1 MKGAWY
7 NPWFSIP
14 VLLLFNI
21 GMVINYYVPYGNEI
35 LYFNT
40 WRTEPFNGLFRFLT
54 LLGEVWAYGFF
65 ALLLLVVGRYRYV
78 LLIVVTG
85 LLVLPLQYYVKDII
99 GTDRPLTY
107 FEKLER
113 IQEVTRVT
121 GVELNSGKTSFP
133 SGHTLGAFALYSVLA
148 MICAEKRPR
157 FGAFFALLGALVAL
171 SRIFL
176 VQHFLADVLFGA
188 LLGLLVGEGVAWLS
202 RAPAFQRA
210 KWLDGNLLGTLLPYQ
225 RKGLIK

>member
-1 MKGAWY
+1 MKSAWH

-21 GMVINYYVPYGNEI
+21 GLVINYYVPYGNEI
-35 LYFNT
+35 LYFNS
-40 WRTEPFNGLFRFLT
+40 WRMEPFNGFFRFCT

-65 ALLLLVVGRYRYV
+65 ALLLLFFGRYRYV

-85 LLVLPLQYYVKDII
+85 LLVLPLQYYVKDVI

-113 IQEVTRVT
+113 IKEVKRVT
-121 GVELNSGKTSFP
+121 GVKLNSGKTSFP

-148 MICAEKRPR
+148 MIFAERRPR
-157 FGAFFALLGALVAL
+157 FGVLFAFVGALVAL

-176 VQHFLADVLFGA
+176 VQHFLADVWFGA
-188 LLGLLVGEGVAWLS
+188 LLGLMVGEGVGWLS
-202 RAPAFQRA
+202 RSPAFQQARG
-210 KWLDGNLLGTLLPYQ
+210 LDGNLLGIPLPDK
-225 RKGLIK
+225 RP

>member
-1 MKGAWY
+1 MKSAWH

-21 GMVINYYVPYGNEI
+21 GLIINYYVPYGNEI
-35 LYFNT
+35 LYFNP
-40 WRTEPFNGLFRFLT
+40 WRIEPLNGLFRFAT

-65 ALLLLVVGRYRYV
+65 ALLLLFIGRYRYV
-78 LLIVVTG
+78 ILIITTG
-85 LLVLPLQYYVKDII
+85 LLVLPLQYYLKDVI
-99 GTDRPLTY
+99 GADRPLTY

-133 SGHTLGAFALYSVLA
+133 SGHTIGAFALYSVLA
-148 MICAEKRPR
+148 MIFAERRPQ
-157 FGAFFALLGALVAL
+157 FGALFALLGAFVAL

-188 LLGLLVGEGVAWLS
+188 LIGLLVGEGVGWLS

-210 KWLDGNLLGTLLPYQ
+210 KALDGNLLRWPLPEK
-225 RKGLIK
+225 RA